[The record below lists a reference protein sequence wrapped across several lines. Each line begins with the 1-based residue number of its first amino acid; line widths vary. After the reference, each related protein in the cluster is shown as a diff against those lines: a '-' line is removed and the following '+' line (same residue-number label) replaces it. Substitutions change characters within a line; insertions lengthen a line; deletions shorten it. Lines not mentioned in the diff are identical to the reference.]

1 MEPAPEK
8 TCRVF
13 FALWPDDAERAA
25 LVSWQA
31 PLSKLCGGKAMRTD
45 TLHCTLA
52 FLGEVAEHRLEALQL
67 VAQEAIFQPFSL
79 ALNAAHYWGHDHIV
93 YAAPDETPPELA
105 ELVTSLQGILRAHRF
120 HFEERPYK
128 AHVTLL
134 RHAQWT
140 DAPLP
145 SMSAVRWQT
154 RDFVL
159 VQSLSDAQG
168 ARYEVLCRFGG
179 RDRMR

>member
-1 MEPAPEK
+1 MESIPENV
-8 TCRVF
+8 CRVF

-25 LVSWQA
+25 LANWQA
-31 PLSKLCGGKAMRTD
+31 PLRELCGGKMMRSD

-67 VAQEAIFQPFSL
+67 AAQEAVFQPFSITWSV
-79 ALNAAHYWGHDHIV
+79 AHYWGHNHII
-93 YAAPDETPPELA
+93 YAAPYETPSALTD
-105 ELVTSLQGILRAHRF
+105 LVLSLQDILRTHHFR
-120 HFEERPYK
+120 FEERLYK
-128 AHVTLL
+128 PHVTLL

-145 SMSAVRWQT
+145 PTPAVRWQA

-159 VQSLSDAQG
+159 VQSLNDAQG
-168 ARYEVLCRFGG
+168 AHYEVLCRFGG
-179 RDRMR
+179 QG

>member
-1 MEPAPEK
+1 M
-8 TCRVF
+8 F
-13 FALWPDDAERAA
+13 FALWPADEERTA
-25 LVSWQA
+25 LASWHA
-31 PLSKLCGGKAMRTD
+31 PLREICGGKAMRTD

-52 FLGEVAEHRLEALQL
+52 FLGEVAEHRLEVLQL
-67 VAQEAIFQPFSL
+67 VAQEATFQPFTL
-79 ALNAAHYWGHDHIV
+79 EWTAAHYWGHNHII
-93 YAAPDETPPELA
+93 YAAPEEMPSALS
-105 ELVTSLQGILRAHRF
+105 ELVRSLQDILRTHRF
-120 HFEERPYK
+120 RFEERPYK

-145 SMSAVRWQT
+145 SMPAVRWQAH
-154 RDFVL
+154 DFVL

-179 RDRMR
+179 QG